1 MDKKEV
7 KVEELKF
14 IGQLTK
20 EEIEALKKTHDTE
33 RIFEEFVDKYVFYF
47 KIPPRKTLS
56 TANAWKDNQVKYNEC
71 VLLGSYVA
79 GADINLI
86 KTNDKIFYSLSPQVF
101 DMVEQFEV
109 EMVKH

>member
-1 MDKKEV
+1 MEKNEIKVKDVKIVGKLSKEDIV
-7 KVEELKF
+7 
-14 IGQLTK
+14 
-20 EEIEALKKTHDTE
+20 ALKKTHETD
-33 RIFEEFVDKYVFYF
+33 RIFEYIVGGYAFYF

-56 TANAWKDNQVKYNEC
+56 TANAWRDNQVKYNEA

-86 KTNDKIFYSLSPQVF
+86 KTDDKIFYSLSPQVF

-109 EMVKH
+109 QMVKH